1 AAAGGYTAHEG
12 AMEPRLV
19 RFEGFERIHLVA
31 DVWGD
36 DDDWPVLL
44 MHGGGQTRHAWG
56 STAQTLASHG
66 WRAVS
71 LDLRGHGDSEWA
83 LNGDYS
89 FTAYGA
95 DCVAVVDQLG
105 RPPVLVGASLGG
117 ITAMLAEGGS
127 DRVVSSGL
135 VIVDVTHRSNPAGVQ
150 RIRDFMASG
159 VGGFATLEEAA
170 AAIAAYTPHRPR
182 RVNPSGLMKVLRQ
195 KRDGRWYWHWDPK
208 FLEGGRTEVPP
219 QEFEALFQAAMRNIR
234 VPTLLLR
241 GTLSDVV
248 TEEGVREFVAQIPG
262 AKAVDVSGAAHM
274 IAGDRNDAFA
284 EALIDFLE
292 QDVRPTL
299 PG

>member
-1 AAAGGYTAHEG
+1 
-12 AMEPRLV
+12 MEPRLV

-31 DVWGD
+31 DVWGND
-36 DDDWPVLL
+36 GDWPVLL

-56 STAQTLASHG
+56 NTAETLARNG

-135 VIVDVTHRSNPAGVQ
+135 VIVDVTHRTNPAGVQ

-159 VGGFATLEEAA
+159 VHGFATLEEAA
-170 AAIAAYTPHRPR
+170 DAIADYTPHRPK
-182 RVNPSGLMKVLRQ
+182 RVNPAGLMKVLRQ
-195 KRDGRWYWHWDPK
+195 KRDRRWYWHWDPK
-208 FLEGGRTEVPP
+208 FLDHGRTEVPRR
-219 QEFEALFQAAMRNIR
+219 ESEALFEAAMRNIA
-234 VPTLLLR
+234 VPTLLVR
-241 GTLSDVV
+241 GRLSDVV
-248 TEEGVREFVAQIPG
+248 TEEGVREFLRQIPG
-262 AKAVDVSGAAHM
+262 AKMVDVGGAAHM
-274 IAGDRNDAFA
+274 VAGDQNDAFSHA
-284 EALIDFLE
+284 VIDFLE
-292 QDVRPTL
+292 HDIRPTL
-299 PG
+299 PGKR